1 MGFIAFLE
9 HFRTYFV
16 YIYRSVS
23 PIEREE
29 LKMFYKHWKKISLA
43 LTGFFWASC
52 DSGTTTE
59 PPLYGAPP
67 QYSSSSETLNSSSS
81 SEDNISSSSEPLPM
95 PAYGVP
101 QMYCEVTS
109 ENGSTVTCENGSTC
123 IAKTDTI
130 HISAPEC
137 SENMCPLY
145 GVGATIY
152 EKKYECN
159 DGFTYDEIHFKK
171 IYKTLSCT
179 FKGSE
184 IENTVPPKA
193 YRDYECNDGAFCYSE
208 QGTEKTTFNCIDT
221 QGNEITYTE
230 DEFKAKYDLKE
241 SE

>member
-1 MGFIAFLE
+1 
-9 HFRTYFV
+9 
-16 YIYRSVS
+16 
-23 PIEREE
+23 
-29 LKMFYKHWKKISLA
+29 MFYKHWKKISLA
-43 LTGFFWASC
+43 ITGFFWASC
-52 DSGTTTE
+52 DTSSTTVE

-67 QYSSSSETLNSSSS
+67 QYSSSSEIQNSSSS
-81 SEDNISSSSEPLPM
+81 SEDKISSSSEPLPM

-101 QMYCEVTS
+101 QMDCEVTS
-109 ENGSTVTCENGSTC
+109 ESDLTVTCENGYTC
-123 IAKTDTI
+123 TAKTDTV
-130 HISAPEC
+130 HVSAPACETF
-137 SENMCPLY
+137 NGTTICPAY
-145 GVGATIY
+145 GVDADVFI
-152 EKKYECN
+152 KKYECN

-230 DEFKAKYDLKE
+230 AEFKTKYDVKE
-241 SE
+241 PE